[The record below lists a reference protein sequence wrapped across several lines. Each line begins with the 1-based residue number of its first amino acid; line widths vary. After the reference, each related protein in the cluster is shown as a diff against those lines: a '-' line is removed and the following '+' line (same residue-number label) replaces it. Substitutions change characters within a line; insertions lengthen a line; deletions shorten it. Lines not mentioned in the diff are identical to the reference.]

1 MSLPNPTGPHLSSLR
16 RSKIGVRAA
25 AGWRAPGWSVGAR
38 LSRGSLLPPWSPPP
52 PSLQPPSL
60 QPPRTQSSCSIL
72 LGDARQP
79 SPQSRARLPFPS
91 QISCPSHL
99 HTQGVLPFRLCP
111 LWKISCPFLLPPGR
125 GREASSG
132 SAFATFS
139 GSSLIT
145 VPITAPPAQSCPSAP
160 PHPGSPPIHFLSSAT
175 LLPPPTAS
183 P

>member
-1 MSLPNPTGPHLSSLR
+1 MVCGSQAQP
-16 RSKIGVRAA
+16 
-25 AGWRAPGWSVGAR
+25 R
-38 LSRGSLLPPWSPPP
+38 LSPPTLVEDVSPP
-52 PSLQPPSL
+52 PPSL

-145 VPITAPPAQSCPSAP
+145 APPAQSCPSAP
-160 PHPGSPPIHFLSSAT
+160 TRPALPQSISCPPRPCSPLPPPAPSPCFSLLSPPSFCRLCGTGSPP
-175 LLPPPTAS
+175 P
-183 P
+183 